1 MGDTFEFKELVL
13 YILRH
18 FYIVVAALILT
29 VALGL
34 VYTLYLQTPLYRS
47 ETNLVLI
54 SNNNTSNLTTN
65 DVALSNNLV
74 KTYANIIKSRNVLDQ
89 IIDHQQLSLSTDDLS
104 EQIKVTT
111 ATDTQIITVRVSTDD
126 AQLSQTIAADL
137 AKTFKQEVIE
147 IYGID
152 NVQIVDPASYPS
164 DAYNVNIPKTVV
176 YSAAIGL
183 ILGIA
188 IVFLIFTLDTSIKD
202 TKIIEK
208 EFDLTS
214 LGAVPIS
221 NHKGSDLATI
231 KNPKSA
237 FAEAIKSIKTNIAF
251 STIGKDAKV
260 ILVTSPEPSDGKS
273 FVTANL
279 AATFAQDGQK
289 VLIIDADLRKGRQ
302 HKIFGLQ
309 NHSTEGYSNLI
320 LNYRQDRPDDLAYSF
335 SSRPHS
341 TVNPNIQ
348 IAIKHTTIP
357 KLSLL
362 PTGPTPPNP
371 VGLLGSENNTA
382 LLKQLRQIYDI
393 ILIDCPPA
401 LGLSDALV
409 MSKNS
414 DCNIVVTTA
423 NHTKIDQLQAVKQA
437 FAKVGSELSGVI
449 LNRVKFK
456 GNSYYS
462 SYYD

>member
-1 MGDTFEFKELVL
+1 M
-13 YILRH
+13 
-18 FYIVVAALILT
+18 AALFLS
-29 VALGL
+29 VVLGL
-34 VYTLYLQTPLYRS
+34 VYTLYIQTPLYRS

-54 SNNNTSNLTTN
+54 NNNNTSNLTTS
-65 DVALSNNLV
+65 DVTLSNNLV
-74 KTYANIIKSRNVLDQ
+74 KTYANIIKSRNVLEQ
-89 IIDHQQLSLSTDDLS
+89 VIDHQQLNDTADHLS

-111 ATDTQIITVRVSTDD
+111 ATDTQIITVQVSTDN
-126 AQLSQTIAADL
+126 AQLSQDVAADL
-137 AKTFKQEVIE
+137 AKTFKQEVIK

-152 NVQIVDPASYPS
+152 NVQIVDPASYPNE
-164 DAYNVNIPKTVV
+164 AYNVSIPKTVI
-176 YSAAIGL
+176 YSAALGL
-183 ILGIA
+183 VIGIA
-188 IVFLIFTLDTSIKD
+188 IVFLIFTLDTSVKD
-202 TKIIEK
+202 LKTIEK
-208 EFDLTS
+208 ELELTA

-221 NHKGSDLATI
+221 AHKSSDLITV

-237 FAEAIKSIKTNIAF
+237 FAESIKSIKTNIAF

-289 VLIIDADLRKGRQ
+289 VLIIDADLRRGRQ

-320 LNYRQDRPDDLAYSF
+320 LNYHQENKNNLAYSF

-341 TVNPNIQ
+341 IIDPNIK
-348 IAIKHTTIP
+348 IAIKRTSIP
-357 KLSLL
+357 NVSLL

-371 VGLLGSENNTA
+371 VGLLGSDHNAA
-382 LLKQLRQIYDI
+382 LLQQLRQAYDI
-393 ILIDCPPA
+393 ILIDCPPV

-414 DCNIVVTTA
+414 DCNIVVATA
-423 NHTKIDQLQAVKQA
+423 NHTKFDQLQAAKQA
-437 FAKVGSELSGVI
+437 FAKVGSELSGII

-462 SYYD
+462 SYYVKNYHSE